1 MTPNM
6 RTRGRLEAIAACV
19 SGLLFL
25 VTLVWPD
32 WIERVFGVDPDAHS
46 GAVEWAVVA
55 LALCATIVFSLLARG
70 EYRRAH
76 TLSPKPR

>member
-6 RTRGRLEAIAACV
+6 RARGRLEAIAACV
-19 SGLLFL
+19 SGVLFL

-32 WIERVFGVDPDAHS
+32 WIERAFGIDPDAHS

-55 LALCATIVFSLLARG
+55 VALCATIVFSLLARG
-70 EYRRAH
+70 TYRRARA
-76 TLSPKPR
+76 LSPK